1 MYGGIEGTI
10 MPVCLW
16 CIGIS
21 IGRQWSD
28 LFLFVDCSPWLALM
42 SGCMSQSQALSFS
55 LFSFVSIKCLKSWL
69 EQRNPHSESV
79 TRSVNSTLHHLTQTP
94 QSETSWSPWQCW
106 VFSGL
111 EAELWSSSG
120 LGRGP
125 AVALRPRSEVSRY
138 SQMETRFRDNMMQGR
153 S

>member
-1 MYGGIEGTI
+1 MFHESWPVLCTFLSVWRYRRLGGT
-10 MPVCLW
+10 MPVMHW
-16 CIGIS
+16 NIN
-21 IGRQWSD
+21 RQWSD

-94 QSETSWSPWQCW
+94 QSETSWSPWQYW

-111 EAELWSSSG
+111 EAELWSSSER
-120 LGRGP
+120 GRGP
-125 AVALRPRSEVSRY
+125 AVALRPHSEVRRY
-138 SQMETRFRDNMMQGR
+138 S
-153 S
+153 